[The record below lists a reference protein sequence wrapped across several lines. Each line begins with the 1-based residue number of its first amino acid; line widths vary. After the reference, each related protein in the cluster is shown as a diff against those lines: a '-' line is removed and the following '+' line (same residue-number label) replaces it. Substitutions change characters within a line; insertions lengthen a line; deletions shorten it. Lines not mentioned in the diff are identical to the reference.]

1 MAYGWISIHRKIQ
14 QSDIWLD
21 KEPFDKRSA
30 WIDLIMM
37 ANHEDKQILFNGK
50 FIEVKRG
57 EKITS
62 LKQLSERWR
71 WSTGKVKRFL
81 NLLESG
87 SMIELKTK
95 RRYTSYKVVN
105 YNVYQNEDI
114 DKRNEVETKTKRRRN
129 EDETK
134 TERSRN
140 EDETKTETN
149 NNINNELIMNNNT
162 TGVVPPPEEM
172 DLDNP
177 KLAELI
183 KLYQD
188 CGFGLISPY
197 SAKVLSDYMN
207 MYSFQWVKEAIQI
220 AEQNNI
226 RTLAYIN
233 GILKKKKAGTN
244 KPRNNNFKKKETYY
258 RPKQDDEL
266 SEESR
271 NLNNKVISN
280 FMEKTKKEEVNTNAI
295 AMQRMQEEFKKMR
308 EKIT

>member
-21 KEPFDKRSA
+21 NEPFDKRSA

-62 LKQLSERWR
+62 LKQLSDRWR

-114 DKRNEVETKTKRRRN
+114 DKRNEVETKTKR
-129 EDETK
+129 
-134 TERSRN
+134 SRN
-140 EDETKTETN
+140 EDETKSKTN

-162 TGVVPPPEEM
+162 TGVVLPPAEM

-188 CGFGLISPY
+188 CGFGLITPY
-197 SAKVLSDYMN
+197 SANMLRDYMN
-207 MYSFQWVKEAIQI
+207 EYSYEWVKEAIEI
-220 AEQNNI
+220 AEQNGV
-226 RTLAYIN
+226 RALAYIRGVLN
-233 GILKKKKAGTN
+233 KKKTGAD
-244 KPRNNNFKKKETYY
+244 KPRNNFKKKETYY
-258 RPKQDDEL
+258 RPKQQ
-266 SEESR
+266 EETKQADKFSDSFNTMQNAFSKMR
-271 NLNNKVISN
+271 KEKEDAKNG
-280 FMEKTKKEEVNTNAI
+280 KTK
-295 AMQRMQEEFKKMR
+295 
-308 EKIT
+308 

>member
-62 LKQLSERWR
+62 LKQLSDRWR
-71 WSTGKVKRFL
+71 WSRSKVKRFL

-95 RRYTSYKVVN
+95 QRYTSYKVVN

-114 DKRNEVETKTKRRRN
+114 SKRNEVETNLKQSRD
-129 EDETK
+129 EGETK
-134 TERSRN
+134 AN
-140 EDETKTETN
+140 TN
-149 NNINNELIMNNNT
+149 NNINNYNNVNNNN
-162 TGVVPPPEEM
+162 GVDQSELN
-172 DLDNP
+172 LDDP

-183 KLYQD
+183 KLYEN

-197 SAKVLSDYMN
+197 SANMLRDYME
-207 MYSFQWVKEAIQI
+207 MYSFEWVKEAIQI

-244 KPRNNNFKKKETYY
+244 KPRNNYGKKQTYY

-271 NLNNKVISN
+271 NLNNKILNS
-280 FMEKTKKEEVNTNAI
+280 FIEKMKREDAKNGETKQV
-295 AMQRMQEEFKKMR
+295 
-308 EKIT
+308 

>member
-37 ANHEDKQILFNGK
+37 ANHEDRQVMFNGK

-71 WSTGKVKRFL
+71 WSRSKVKRFL

-95 RRYTSYKVVN
+95 QRYTSYKVVN

-114 DKRNEVETKTKRRRN
+114 SKRNEVETNLKQSRD
-129 EDETK
+129 EGETK
-134 TERSRN
+134 AN
-140 EDETKTETN
+140 TN
-149 NNINNELIMNNNT
+149 NNINNYNNVNNNNCV
-162 TGVVPPPEEM
+162 GQSELN
-172 DLDNP
+172 LDDP

-183 KLYQD
+183 KLYED

-197 SAKVLSDYMN
+197 SANMLRDYME
-207 MYSFQWVKEAIQI
+207 MYSFPWVKEAIQI

-233 GILKKKKAGTN
+233 GILKKKKAGTD

-258 RPKQDDEL
+258 RPKQ
-266 SEESR
+266 
-271 NLNNKVISN
+271 
-280 FMEKTKKEEVNTNAI
+280 EEVKQNNQFNSFAK
-295 AMQRMQEEFKKMR
+295 MQEEFKKLR
-308 EKIT
+308 ENNGKI

>member
-1 MAYGWISIHRKIQ
+1 MAYGWISIYRKIQ

-62 LKQLSERWR
+62 LKQLSDRWR

-81 NLLESG
+81 KLLESG

-114 DKRNEVETKTKRRRN
+114 DKRNEYETKSKRRRN
-129 EDETK
+129 EV
-134 TERSRN
+134 
-140 EDETKTETN
+140 ETKTETN

-162 TGVVPPPEEM
+162 TGVVPSPEEM

-177 KLAELI
+177 KLADLI

-188 CGFGLISPY
+188 CGFGLITPY
-197 SAKVLSDYMN
+197 SANMLRDYIN
-207 MYSFQWVKEAIQI
+207 EYSYEWVKESIEI
-220 AEQNNI
+220 AEQNGV
-226 RTLAYIN
+226 RTLAYIRGVLN
-233 GILKKKKAGTN
+233 KKKAGN
-244 KPRNNNFKKKETYY
+244 DKPKNNNFKKKETYY
-258 RPKQDDEL
+258 RPKQ
-266 SEESR
+266 
-271 NLNNKVISN
+271 
-280 FMEKTKKEEVNTNAI
+280 EEVKQNNQFNSFTK
-295 AMQRMQEEFKKMR
+295 MQDEFKKMR
-308 EKIT
+308 ENNEKI

>member
-62 LKQLSERWR
+62 LKQLSDRWR

-114 DKRNEVETKTKRRRN
+114 DKRNK
-129 EDETK
+129 DETK
-134 TERSRN
+134 SKRSRN

-177 KLAELI
+177 RLADLI

-188 CGFGLISPY
+188 CGFGLITPY
-197 SAKVLSDYMN
+197 SANMIRDYMN
-207 MYSFQWVKEAIQI
+207 EYSYEWVKEAIEI
-220 AEQNNI
+220 AEQNGV
-226 RTLAYIN
+226 RTLAYIRGVLN
-233 GILKKKKAGTN
+233 KKKAGVD
-244 KPRNNNFKKKETYY
+244 KPRNNYGKKQTYY
-258 RPKQDDEL
+258 RPKQNDEI

-271 NLNNKVISN
+271 NLNNKIISN

-308 EKIT
+308 ENNEKI

>member
-62 LKQLSERWR
+62 LKQLSDRWR

-114 DKRNEVETKTKRRRN
+114 DKRNEVETKTKR
-129 EDETK
+129 K
-134 TERSRN
+134 RN

-177 KLAELI
+177 KLADLI

-188 CGFGLISPY
+188 CGFGLITPY
-197 SAKVLSDYMN
+197 SANMIRDYMN
-207 MYSFQWVKEAIQI
+207 EYSYEWVKEAIEI
-220 AEQNNI
+220 AEQNGV
-226 RTLAYIN
+226 RTLAYIRGVLN
-233 GILKKKKAGTN
+233 KKKAGTD

-271 NLNNKVISN
+271 NLNNKVLNSFI
-280 FMEKTKKEEVNTNAI
+280 EKMKKEEVKNGETK
-295 AMQRMQEEFKKMR
+295 QV
-308 EKIT
+308 

>member
-1 MAYGWISIHRKIQ
+1 MTYGWISIHRKIQ

-37 ANHEDKQILFNGK
+37 ANHEDRQVLFDGK

-62 LKQLSERWR
+62 LRMLSEKWK
-71 WSTGKVKRFL
+71 WSRNKVKRFL
-81 NLLESG
+81 KLLESG
-87 SMIELKTK
+87 SMIELKIDHQKT
-95 RRYTSYKVVN
+95 TYKIVN
-105 YNVYQNEDI
+105 YNVYQNEDLS
-114 DKRNEVETKTKRRRN
+114 KRPQKDHKKTT
-129 EDETK
+129 DGPQT
-134 TERSRN
+134 
-140 EDETKTETN
+140 DTN
-149 NNINNELIMNNNT
+149 NNVNNFNNVNNNN
-162 TGVVPPPEEM
+162 GVGQSELN
-172 DLDNP
+172 LDDP

-183 KLYQD
+183 KLYED

-197 SAKVLSDYMN
+197 SANMLRDYME

-233 GILKKKKAGTN
+233 GILKKKKAGTD
-244 KPRNNNFKKKETYY
+244 KPRNNFKKKETYY
-258 RPKQDDEL
+258 KPKQDEQ
-266 SEESR
+266 
-271 NLNNKVISN
+271 KAA
-280 FMEKTKKEEVNTNAI
+280 VNTNAI

-308 EKIT
+308 ENNEKI

>member
-1 MAYGWISIHRKIQ
+1 MTYGWISIHRKIQ

-37 ANHEDKQILFNGK
+37 ANHEDRQVLFDGK

-62 LKQLSERWR
+62 LRMLSEKWK
-71 WSTGKVKRFL
+71 WSRNKVKRFL
-81 NLLESG
+81 KLLESG
-87 SMIELKTK
+87 SMIELKIDHQKT
-95 RRYTSYKVVN
+95 TYKIVN
-105 YNVYQNEDI
+105 YNVYQNEDLS
-114 DKRNEVETKTKRRRN
+114 KRPQKDHKKTT
-129 EDETK
+129 DGPQT
-134 TERSRN
+134 
-140 EDETKTETN
+140 DTN
-149 NNINNELIMNNNT
+149 NNVNNLNNVNNNN
-162 TGVVPPPEEM
+162 GVGQSELN
-172 DLDNP
+172 LDDP

-183 KLYQD
+183 KLYED

-197 SAKVLSDYMN
+197 SANMLRDYME

-244 KPRNNNFKKKETYY
+244 KPRNNYGKKQTYY
-258 RPKQDDEL
+258 RPKQDDDI
-266 SEESR
+266 SEKSR
-271 NLNNKVISN
+271 NLNNKIISN

-295 AMQRMQEEFKKMR
+295 AMQRMHEEFKKMR
-308 EKIT
+308 ENKNNEKI